1 MQRSTS
7 TRTQHASR
15 SCGWC
20 NKKAS
25 TRSKAHTHTIDECPE
40 LAKATC
46 GFCKESGH
54 TTGHCPVRKDQ
65 SRARRRDR
73 RQAAQTC
80 DSEGYRVCGGKSAKP
95 SVTSDPS
102 RALTSVNPFA
112 TCELAAPTGSRK
124 PAPAQDRFECEKC
137 GFQHS
142 CLEVVEE
149 HEAWCAGLE
158 EAVKQQFRARS
169 VLPRPRSE
177 VSWADMAEDPDAE
190 IEPPVWDDELVFP
203 ALKPSDP

>member
-7 TRTQHASR
+7 TRNQHASR

-20 NKKAS
+20 SKKAS
-25 TRSKAHTHTIDECPE
+25 TRSQAHTHSIDECPE

-46 GFCKESGH
+46 GFCRQSGH
-54 TTGHCPVRKDQ
+54 TTGHCPVRKGQNRD
-65 SRARRRDR
+65 RRHDR
-73 RQAAQTC
+73 RQAAQVC
-80 DSEGYRVCGGKSAKP
+80 DSTGSRVCGAKFSKP
-95 SVTSDPS
+95 SVA
-102 RALTSVNPFA
+102 RASSSTLTSANPFMA
-112 TCELAAPTGSRK
+112 CGLQVEVRK
-124 PAPAQDRFECEKC
+124 STSAQDRFECEKC

-142 CLEVVEE
+142 CLEVVED
-149 HEAWCAGLE
+149 HEAQCAGLE
-158 EAVKQQFRARS
+158 EAVKQQFCARS

-203 ALKPSDP
+203 ALKPSEP